1 MSNVILGTGSYLP
14 ERIVTNEDLE
24 AIGVDYDRARAGN
37 LTLDQWVRS
46 RHGAGSRHW
55 ASPGERTSDMA
66 AAGPPRALEDRRPD
80 QRDAGAIGLARVSH
94 REPPPDTP

>member
-37 LTLDQWVRS
+37 LSLDQWVRS
-46 RHGAGSRHW
+46 RHGAVSRHW
-55 ASPGERTSDMA
+55 ASPGECTSDMA
-66 AAGPPRALEDRRPD
+66 RAAPPPAPVDPRADPRG
-80 QRDAGAIGLARVSH
+80 RDVVFLAPITKHSSL
-94 REPPPDTP
+94 PPSA